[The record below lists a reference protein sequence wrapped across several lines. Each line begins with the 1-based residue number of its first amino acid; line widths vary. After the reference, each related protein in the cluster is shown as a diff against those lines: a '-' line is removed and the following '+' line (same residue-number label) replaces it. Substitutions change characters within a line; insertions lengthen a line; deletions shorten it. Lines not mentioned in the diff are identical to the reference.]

1 MLEKTK
7 IVIRTGPK
15 TLHETDFPTDN
26 NKLDIEVVVS
36 LKYVSNF
43 WRTLDFSLIT
53 YEIELDL

>member
-1 MLEKTK
+1 MEKTK

-15 TLHETDFPTDN
+15 TLHEIDFPTDS
-26 NKLDIEVVVS
+26 NKLDIEIVVS

-53 YEIELDL
+53 CEIELDL